1 MDRSHR
7 SDDGHRTGGGNSV
20 ACILTCFWIAILGAV
35 PALAQD
41 APVEPSRE
49 EERKLGWS
57 NVADVGF
64 VLTSGNTATS
74 SLTLDD
80 KLVRAW
86 KNAEL
91 AFRFGVLRAK
101 TVDDRFAV
109 GTAADFRVTEDVSRE
124 LDNERYYVAGR
135 YDRNITEQFFW
146 VAGAGWDRDLD
157 AGIANRSIVYGG
169 LGNKWRDDDHTR
181 FKTDYTATF
190 THRIDEIPDPERD
203 VNYSEARLSWDYM
216 HKVAAHAQFDSD
228 FVFFVNVGDGSDY
241 RINTIESV
249 TSNLSSVMALR
260 FSAQFLYQNLPAL
273 EEIDLYDTD
282 GGRVVGTA
290 VVRKKAIDTILKFS
304 LVITF

>member
-1 MDRSHR
+1 MH
-7 SDDGHRTGGGNSV
+7 H
-20 ACILTCFWIAILGAV
+20 LTWFWVAILGAV

-41 APVEPSRE
+41 TPVEPNRE

-74 SLTLDD
+74 SLTVDD

-86 KNAEL
+86 KDSEL

-109 GTAADFRVTEDVSRE
+109 GTVEDFRVAEDTSRE
-124 LDNERYYVAGR
+124 IDNERYYASGR
-135 YDRNITEQFFW
+135 YDRDITERFFW

-157 AGIANRSIVYGG
+157 AGIENRSIVYGG
-169 LGNKWRDDDHTR
+169 LGNKWRNGDHLR
-181 FKTDYTATF
+181 FRTDYTVTY

-203 VNYSEARLSWDYM
+203 VNFSEARLSWDYM
-216 HKVAAHAQFDSD
+216 HKLAANSQLDSD
-228 FVFFVNVGDGSDY
+228 FVFFVNLGDGSDY
-241 RINTIESV
+241 RFNTIESV
-249 TSNLSSVMALR
+249 TSNLNSLMALR
-260 FSAQFLYQNLPAL
+260 FSAQFLYQHIPAL
-273 EEIDLYDTD
+273 EEIDLYDVD
-282 GGRVVGTA
+282 PGGRVVGTA
-290 VVRKKAIDTILKFS
+290 VVRKKTLDSILKFS